1 MSLADQGDR
10 KSNLGL
16 VDWAAI
22 ATVVVLVAFFFWTL
36 LF

>member
-1 MSLADQGDR
+1 MSLADDR
-10 KSNLGL
+10 KSNFEV

-22 ATVVVLVAFFFWTL
+22 ATVVLLVAFFFWTL